1 MSNVCKIR
9 KLQCVIN
16 LLIKIMKILF
26 ADESDLIRYSTL
38 LLVEQSLIKA
48 SITET
53 RSYAELIES
62 LRTEFYDFIFIN
74 IALLPSPSLAS
85 LKSIKRLS
93 KTSRI
98 ILVVSNRTSLGIVQ
112 QLSKLAFKI
121 LDLGGD
127 FEKQKQLVFQYLMDG
142 DSYLGPN
149 KTLAK

>member
-1 MSNVCKIR
+1 
-9 KLQCVIN
+9 
-16 LLIKIMKILF
+16 MKILF

-74 IALLPSPSLAS
+74 IDLLPPPSLAS

-98 ILVVSNRTSLGIVQ
+98 ILVVSNRTSLGIMQ
-112 QLSKLAFKI
+112 QLSKLAFGI

-127 FEKQKQLVFQYLMDG
+127 FEKQKQLVFHYLMYG

>member
-1 MSNVCKIR
+1 
-9 KLQCVIN
+9 
-16 LLIKIMKILF
+16 MKILF

-74 IALLPSPSLAS
+74 IDLLPTPSLAS

-112 QLSKLAFKI
+112 QLSKLAFGI
-121 LDLGGD
+121 LDLRRD